1 MKNTYFAPAKINLYL
16 RIVGR
21 RTDGYH
27 DIETLFQRI
36 ALYDHLTIEEGPI
49 GGSPLRLVVIGKGL
63 EEDDLDKNLVARAW
77 EELSLACPFAMGP
90 VRVVLDKRIPV
101 GAGLGGGS
109 SDAAST
115 LMALRDMFSL
125 PLDNAALRSIG
136 ARLGADVAFFLGPP
150 CAIGRGIGDDLTPV
164 EQSSRFWVVL
174 AFPPFRVSTRK
185 VYQRYDPAAPQ
196 EAPDLGALLEALR
209 RGDAE
214 GTSQCAY
221 NEMEPLAFG
230 IRPELGVL
238 REQLEA
244 LAGRPVRMSGSGST
258 LFTLFGE
265 EEEARIAA
273 ERICQERFPGVA
285 TLVTTF
291 HTEK

>member
-1 MKNTYFAPAKINLYL
+1 MKTFLAPAKINLYL

-21 RTDGYH
+21 RADGYH

-49 GGSPLRLVVIGKGL
+49 RGSPLRLVVIGKGL

-77 EELSLACPFAMGP
+77 EELSRACPFAMGP

-136 ARLGADVAFFLGPP
+136 ARLGADVPFFLGPP
-150 CAIGRGIGDDLTPV
+150 AAIGRGIGEDLTPV
-164 EQSSRFWVVL
+164 EHSSRFWVVL
-174 AFPPFRVSTRK
+174 GFPPFRVSTRE

-209 RGDAE
+209 KGDAE
-214 GTSQCAY
+214 GAIRCAY

-258 LFTLFGE
+258 LFTLFGD

>member
-1 MKNTYFAPAKINLYL
+1 MKNTCFAPAKINLYL

-36 ALYDHLTIEEGPI
+36 ALQDRLTIEEGPI
-49 GGSPLRLVVIGKGL
+49 GGSPFRLAVIGEGL
-63 EEDDLDKNLVARAW
+63 EDDDLDKNLVARAW

-136 ARLGADVAFFLGPP
+136 ARLGADVPFFLGPP
-150 CAIGRGIGDDLTPV
+150 CAIGRGIGDDLTPA
-164 EQSSRFWVVL
+164 EHSSQFWVVL
-174 AFPPFRVSTRK
+174 AFPPFGVSTRK
-185 VYQRYDPAAPQ
+185 VYQRYDPAAPH
-196 EAPDLGALLEALR
+196 EAADLEPLLESLR
-209 RGDAE
+209 KGDAE
-214 GTSQCAY
+214 RTIRCAY
-221 NEMEPLAFG
+221 NEMESPAFG
-230 IRPELGVL
+230 IRPDLGDL
-238 REQLEA
+238 RRNLEA

-258 LFTLFGE
+258 LFTLFGD

-273 ERICQERFPGVA
+273 ERICQERFPGIA